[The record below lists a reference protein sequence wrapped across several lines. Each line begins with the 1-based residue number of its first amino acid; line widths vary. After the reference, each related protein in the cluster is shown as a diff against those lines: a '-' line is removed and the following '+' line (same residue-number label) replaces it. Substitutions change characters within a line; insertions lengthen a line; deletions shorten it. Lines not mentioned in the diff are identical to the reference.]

1 MALVKQILIINIVL
15 TLIIFLLLCSTKTFA
30 GQKKTEQL
38 SCYAEYD
45 SEVYINGQCTLYAE
59 EDFYKQDEFLITL
72 SHNLL
77 CDDGSN
83 DCNYSFQLQQ
93 DKYFGKS
100 LHSVYFTSDFNKR
113 ATHMQEYLGN
123 NYKVFYWYQSNRMF
137 ICAINNISRF
147 CFTKPM

>member
-1 MALVKQILIINIVL
+1 MEEIKRICLFN
-15 TLIIFLLLCSTKTFA
+15 IIFFFVIVVLFGATNSFGETK
-30 GQKKTEQL
+30 KVEQL

-45 SEVYINGQCTLYAE
+45 SKVYINGQCTLYAE
-59 EDFYKQDEFLITL
+59 DDFYKQDEFLITL
-72 SHNLL
+72 SHSLL

-137 ICAINNISRF
+137 VCAVNTISKF